1 MNSIKGNRPL
11 RFLAMMMIVLLIV
24 AHFMGQVDLTEVS
37 FLWLMIAMALN
48 AIQASFSGFCP
59 MFKNARGECV
69 ACGVV
74 CDPSQSKAE
83 PTSCCD
89 SDASSSCC
97 GPNDESK
104 TQQACCSQEA
114 SPKQSACCGGEK
126 STSSCCGEASATN
139 CCGES
144 SGIQVKVLGTGCAS
158 CNNTAKLIEE
168 VAAQLGINVQVV
180 KVEEVAEI
188 AAYGVM
194 STPGVVI
201 DEQVVHAGGVP
212 SRSDIEAWL
221 KQAGQVQQASSSC
234 HE

>member
-11 RFLAMMMIVLLIV
+11 RFFAMMMIMLLIV

-37 FLWLMIAMALN
+37 FLWLMILMALN

-74 CDPSQSKAE
+74 CDPSQAKTESA
-83 PTSCCD
+83 SCCG

-97 GPNDESK
+97 DSGDQEK
-104 TQQACCSQEA
+104 TQQDCCSQE
-114 SPKQSACCGGEK
+114 SDSKQSGCCGGEK
-126 STSSCCGEASATN
+126 ATTSCCGSQ
-139 CCGES
+139 

-158 CNNTAKLIEE
+158 CNNTAKLVED
-168 VAAQLGINVQVV
+168 VAKQQGINVQVTQV
-180 KVEEVAEI
+180 KEVAEI

-201 DEQVVHAGGVP
+201 DEQVVHTGGMP
-212 SRSDIEAWL
+212 SRADIEAWL
-221 KQAGQVQQASSSC
+221 KQAAQVKQASSTC